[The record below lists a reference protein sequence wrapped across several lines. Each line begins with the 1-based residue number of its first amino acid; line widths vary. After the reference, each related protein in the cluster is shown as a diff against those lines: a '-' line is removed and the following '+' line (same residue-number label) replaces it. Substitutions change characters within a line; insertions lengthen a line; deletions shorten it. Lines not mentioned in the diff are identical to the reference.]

1 MSHVRIVSTITDE
14 NGQQT
19 DVIFRHVHGGPPY
32 LQRPLGSHLPS
43 HTRYV
48 TGGLNDQDVE
58 IPWPEDLIMDD
69 FVYHEG
75 DTTRTA
81 VQMNSWTPSIDNAP
95 LGYLAEVPNTVDTKD
110 DSYSRSQELFEI
122 DVKGPSG
129 LSNLQRAGLNGF
141 IDADKL
147 AVRQKRIAD
156 GIMSEFRTKHKEL
169 NTRHDDVDWVKRKM
183 IEDAR
188 AIWYQERKLAS
199 PASQAAELAVQKR
212 AEARQAEAEKATKKV
227 RKLQETVLQL
237 RTEQRESDRRAVMPR
252 KRAVPRPTWKAIE
265 ELKLPIKQ
273 RVGFVPDAKLVKKLL
288 QEKKRLAAT

>member
-1 MSHVRIVSTITDE
+1 MSHVRIVSTIFDD
-14 NGQQT
+14 NGQQR
-19 DVIFRHVHGGPPY
+19 DVIFRHIHAGPPY

-48 TGGLNDQDVE
+48 TGGAINGQDIE

-81 VQMNSWTPSIDNAP
+81 VQINSWTPSIENTP
-95 LGYLAEVPNTVDTKD
+95 LGYLSEVPDKVYSTD

-129 LSNLQRAGLNGF
+129 LNNVQRAGLNGF
-141 IDADKL
+141 IDSDKL
-147 AVRQKRIAD
+147 LARQKRIAD

-188 AIWYQERKLAS
+188 AIWYQERKLVS
-199 PASQAAELAVQKR
+199 PAAQAAELAVQKR
-212 AEARQAEAEKATKKV
+212 AEARQA
-227 RKLQETVLQL
+227 R
-237 RTEQRESDRRAVMPR
+237 
-252 KRAVPRPTWKAIE
+252 IE
-265 ELKLPIKQ
+265 EAKAEVERLQGMVSELRGEQMSAGRQFRPDRKMRKKMGLTN
-273 RVGFVPDAKLVKKLL
+273 REGFAF
-288 QEKKRLAAT
+288 ATAM